1 MKGDK
6 QRRVERGTQTRWM
19 TYASAGSV
27 ALASGGIVDMN
38 IVASP
43 ECVADLVTFDGTL
56 PSGVLDLDFHAGGSI
71 DLAMWTYIQNFNY
84 FQANNGGAPAV
95 AGTTPGGEFPSSP
108 FLAWRYSEF
117 GSTAAGRTHTNWPQ
131 DTQYFAFRLD
141 GSGYG
146 WIKVD
151 AGFGGN
157 NLVYQGV
164 YDTAATS
171 PIQTGAIPEP
181 SSFALLGLLAT
192 GAAGVMAWKRCR
204 RKQQQGDGVEE

>member
-1 MKGDK
+1 M
-6 QRRVERGTQTRWM
+6 QHRNSFPSV
-19 TYASAGSV
+19 SAGMSRFPHRMRGWRRFVV
-27 ALASGGIVDMN
+27 AAPLVGVSMV
-38 IVASP
+38 SSS
-43 ECVADLVTFDGTL
+43 ECFAGLEF
-56 PSGVLDLDFHAGGSI
+56 FGGSI
-71 DLAMWTYIQNFNY
+71 YAGISALNPDGVGGNDLRMAVV
-84 FQANNGGAPAV
+84 GGTNTFLALIGGRTAV
-95 AGTTPGGEFPSSP
+95 DYTTPSSVP
-108 FLAWRYSEF
+108 PGVFSA
-117 GSTAAGRTHTNWPQ
+117 TRTVSGDHNNWPNVG
-131 DTQYFAFRLD
+131 QYFAFRLD